1 MEGWG
6 LVIILGALIAFAPF
20 SKRLAGTPITP
31 AIVFTGVGFVLGT
44 SALSVLDPAI
54 DSSGLRL
61 IAELSLTLVLFSDA
75 ASLDVRRLRRQT
87 TLPARLLLIA
97 LPLTIV
103 LGALLA
109 LPLFPELSIFSA
121 LALAVM
127 LAPTDAALGQA
138 VVSDRRLPTMLRQG
152 LNAESGLNDGIC
164 VPILVAAIAFAEVE
178 EAPSLEGQILVDLV
192 RELSIALA
200 VGIAIGLVA
209 VGIVR
214 VADRRGWIS
223 DDWAMI
229 LAAATALLAYTAT
242 DHLHGS
248 GFIAAFTAGIV
259 YGRGLGPRAAATIHL
274 DERVGQ
280 MLSAATF
287 LLFGAVMV
295 GPALAGLDVRVVV
308 YAVLSLTVVRM
319 LPVAVSLLGSGASMP
334 TVLFAGWFGPRGLA
348 TIVFAL
354 IIIDE
359 SDLSEAPVI
368 MQTAVVVVLFSVIA
382 HGLTAPWLTA
392 RYARWL
398 DGHRDDLAHRGE
410 APSPTGA
417 PGENHER

>member
-1 MEGWG
+1 MSVEGWG

-31 AIVFTGVGFVLGT
+31 AMLFTGAGLLLGT
-44 SALSVLDPAI
+44 NALGLLDPSIGSA
-54 DSSGLRL
+54 GLRV

-75 ASLDVRRLRRQT
+75 ASIDSRRLMRQT
-87 TLPARLLLIA
+87 SLPARLLLIA
-97 LPLTIV
+97 LPLTIL

-109 LPLFPELSIFSA
+109 MPLLPELSLFAA

-127 LAPTDAALGQA
+127 LAPTDAALGQT
-138 VVSDRRLPTMLRQG
+138 VVSDKRLPTMLRQG

-164 VPILVAAIAFAEVE
+164 VPILVTAVAFAEVE
-178 EAPSLEGQILVDLV
+178 EAPSLEGQILLDLV

-200 VGIAIGLVA
+200 VGVVVGIAI
-209 VGIVR
+209 VGIIR
-214 VADRRGWIS
+214 FADRRGWMT

-229 LAAATALLAYTAT
+229 VAVATALLSYTAT
-242 DHLHGS
+242 NELGGS
-248 GFIAAFTAGIV
+248 GFIAAFAAGIV
-259 YGRGLGPRAAATIHL
+259 YGRGLGPRAATSIHL
-274 DERVGQ
+274 DERAGT

-295 GPALAGLDVRVVV
+295 GPALADLDVWIVV

-319 LPVAVSLLGSGASMP
+319 LPVALSLLGSGASVP
-334 TVLFAGWFGPRGLA
+334 TTLFAGWFGPRGLA

-354 IIIDE
+354 TIVDE
-359 SDLSEAPVI
+359 SGLAEAALI
-368 MQTAVVVVLFSVIA
+368 TETATVVVVLSIIA
-382 HGLTAPWLTA
+382 HGLSAPWLTA

-410 APSPTGA
+410 APRPVDS
-417 PGENHER
+417 